1 MVNGVLIG
9 PARYSNA
16 IIRTL
21 IGSELNEMPVE
32 GDLLTGTIPQVVERN
47 KKSTHKDY
55 GIDRLL
61 LVLSIHI

>member
-1 MVNGVLIG
+1 MQLLELL
-9 PARYSNA
+9 
-16 IIRTL
+16 T
-21 IGSELNEMPVE
+21 GSELNEMPVE
-32 GDLLTGTIPQVVERN
+32 GDLLTGTITQVVERN